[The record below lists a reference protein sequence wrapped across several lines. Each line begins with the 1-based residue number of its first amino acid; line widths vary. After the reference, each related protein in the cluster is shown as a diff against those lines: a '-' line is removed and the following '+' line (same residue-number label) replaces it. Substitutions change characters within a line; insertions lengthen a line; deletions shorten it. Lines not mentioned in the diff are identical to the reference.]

1 MGNDHSQM
9 KGLEIDSQSV
19 EVTDFW
25 TLYSGCLPNAEGKA
39 SFISLFQGEPVVN
52 GQLWANQLPLERA
65 TKVHDIL
72 HNNQEIL

>member
-25 TLYSGCLPNAEGKA
+25 TLYSGELPNAEGKA

-52 GQLWANQLPLERA
+52 GQLWANQLPLDRA
-65 TKVHDIL
+65 TKVNGIL
-72 HNNQEIL
+72 HINPQVL